1 MKRIDGLINAF
12 FDNYTDVLFEER
24 FRKLEREVKHHKPK
38 TLTKE
43 ELLARCRAFPG
54 RDQVIINFRED
65 SGNSVA
71 FSCNNHHQI
80 NQFLK
85 EIEKRRMALEAT
97 GGGDFY
103 LKITINKGIDEKKQL
118 TVYSFRELVKF
129 LEDQPFKGLLQE
141 FNNLLKNN
149 EYINFVFSD
158 SMESFHTYTFGFSP
172 ENAMVTVTVDD
183 KNKKKRDD
191 LIQKRDEIC
200 HFSNAGDYGFIPED
214 FFLAERLPDNP
225 FNSLFDKLSI
235 IFSLIYLAN
244 ITSLIG
250 ENRLDCKL
258 DGYKRIEHEIDFR
271 NLNNLKFGTY
281 QEYFDI
287 YQWVYS
293 GGNLSD
299 KIGLARNIISLHVRN
314 KDLFTLEQGTLNSIK
329 SSHELYLKKNVQQYI
344 EVKNKISEFLCD
356 MSQKSSEIADSFI
369 GTFKNNITAFIS
381 FFISVMVL
389 NALSGGKLSNIFT
402 RDITLI
408 SLGLL
413 GVSLLF
419 LIVSIIEVSAKR
431 KRFSDNYER
440 LKNRYNSILDEND
453 LKRIFNDDDDH
464 WKDNKFIKKQT
475 LRYSI
480 LWGATIFIFSLVI
493 FILGDL

>member
-1 MKRIDGLINAF
+1 MKRIKSLIQAF
-12 FDNYTDVLFEER
+12 FDIDSSTDVLFKER
-24 FRKLEREVKHHKPK
+24 FLGLELERKVKHHELKIPK
-38 TLTKE
+38 DK
-43 ELLARCRAFPG
+43 ELLARCQAFPP
-54 RDQVIINFRED
+54 RDQVIIKIE
-65 SGNSVA
+65 GVPVA
-71 FSCNNHHQI
+71 FSCNNNQQP
-80 NQFLK
+80 NQFLEECAK
-85 EIEKRRMALEAT
+85 YKKAVEAT
-97 GGGDFY
+97 GGGEFY
-103 LKITINKGIDEKKQL
+103 LKITINKSIDEKKQL
-118 TVYSFRELVKF
+118 TVYSFSELVKF

-141 FNNLLKNN
+141 FNKLLKNN

-158 SMESFHTYTFGFSP
+158 KMEPFYTSTFGFSP
-172 ENAMVTVTVDD
+172 ENSMVAVDL

-200 HFSNAGDYGFIPED
+200 HFSNAGDYVFIPED
-214 FFLAERLPDNP
+214 FFLVKRLPDNL

-258 DGYKRIEHEIDFR
+258 DGYKRIEHEIDFG
-271 NLNNLKFGTY
+271 NLKNLKFSTC

-314 KDLFTLEQGTLNSIK
+314 KDLFTLEKGTLNSIK

-413 GVSLLF
+413 GVSVLF

-453 LKRIFNDDDDH
+453 LKRIFNDDNDH

-480 LWGATIFIFSLVI
+480 LWGATILIFSLVI